1 MNTKPTTL
9 RLSMLALA
17 LLYATVTI
25 PATANEALSTN
36 PYAGQQSRSIKGL
49 SAQEIADLQAGKGM
63 GFSTVAELNH
73 VPGPN
78 HVVTLADQLALSARQ
93 KSDAQAASDIMARE
107 AKRLGAA
114 IVEKEAALDQ
124 LFLQLATLDSEKI
137 RRTVSEIAR
146 LQGELR
152 FVHLDAHVAMSHVL
166 SSEQIA
172 AYDHLRGYGTA
183 GNTTNTNPT
192 HQHHH

>member
-9 RLSMLALA
+9 RLSTLAFA
-17 LLYATVTI
+17 LLYAAVTI
-25 PATANEALSTN
+25 PATANESPSAN

-49 SAQEIADLQAGKGM
+49 SIQETADLQAGKGM

-73 VPGPN
+73 VPGPS
-78 HVVTLADQLALSARQ
+78 HVVALADKLALSPRQ
-93 KSDAQAASDIMARE
+93 KSDAQAAFDVMARE

-114 IVEKEAALDQ
+114 IVAKEAALDR
-124 LFLQLATLDSEKI
+124 LFQQPSALDSEEV

-152 FVHLDAHVAMSHVL
+152 FAHLDAHVAMSRVL
-166 SSEQIA
+166 SPQQIA
-172 AYDHLRGYGTA
+172 AYDRLRGYGTTD
-183 GNTTNTNPT
+183 NTTNANSA
-192 HQHHH
+192 HQHQH